1 MLCTVR
7 IGDNRSLQASGF
19 APMDHKRLTHSL
31 ALVNAIALEAI
42 ELPPA
47 ERQAFIQ
54 KRVAELRAEDRPW
67 RPSRSASG
75 VRLGFEEM
83 LEAWIEDAVEV
94 IESAK
99 VLQDDDAT

>member
-1 MLCTVR
+1 MT
-7 IGDNRSLQASGF
+7 
-19 APMDHKRLTHSL
+19 HKRLTHSL
-31 ALVNAIALEAI
+31 SLVNAIALEAV

-54 KRVAELRAEDRPW
+54 KRVAELLAEDRPW
-67 RPSRSASG
+67 RPSQSAG

-94 IESAK
+94 IESTK